1 MKEMMD
7 LINSTQTRQTE
18 GESHLKDLQE
28 YLDFIGVK
36 FDEYEKDKK
45 EKKCFLENNLMN
57 ETNKILYQ
65 MYVLH
70 RIA

>member
-1 MKEMMD
+1 MD

-18 GESHLKDLQE
+18 GESNLKDLQE

-45 EKKCFLENNLMN
+45 EKKMFFR
-57 ETNKILYQ
+57 K
-65 MYVLH
+65 
-70 RIA
+70 

>member
-45 EKKCFLENNLMN
+45 EKKMFFR
-57 ETNKILYQ
+57 K
-65 MYVLH
+65 
-70 RIA
+70 